1 MSAEGRG
8 GVTWLGMAD
17 TKTRKRREMRD
28 MRVCDVMQKAV
39 LGELSWEQA
48 RLVLGYTDR
57 HMRRLRRRFAD
68 DGELSLKDGRA
79 GRSMPNRVSDEVK
92 QTIARLR
99 RDKYFDF
106 NIKHFHEVLGE
117 KHGIELSYSYVK
129 GLLQLTGL
137 AERAKARGKHRRKRD
152 RRPMRGMM
160 VHMDASRHA
169 WLGPDEEMRDL
180 IWVLDD
186 ADGRVLYGRFV
197 DEEDT
202 RTCLAGLQA
211 VVSGHGLFSE
221 LYVDR
226 GSHFGRTAVA
236 GGPTV
241 EGNVQFARVCRQLNI
256 KVIYARSPQA
266 RGRSE
271 RSFSTVQGR
280 LPQALR
286 VAGIRS
292 WDKANEYLQDV
303 FIPEFNAK
311 FTVEPASPQ
320 STFIEPKS
328 LDIARSFAL
337 EHEVTVGN
345 DNCVRWQNRRW
356 QIPRNDLRFSYTRC
370 KATLAEF
377 LDGSVQL
384 EYGQHVLARFGPQAD
399 SAVESV
405 ARHGQTDTAIRHMKA
420 KALRAASNP

>member
-1 MSAEGRG
+1 
-8 GVTWLGMAD
+8 MAD

-39 LGELSWEQA
+39 VGELTWEQA
-48 RLVLGYTDR
+48 RLILGFTDR

-68 DGELSLKDGRA
+68 DGELGLKDGRA
-79 GRSMPNRVSDEVK
+79 GRSMPNKVDDELK
-92 QTIARLR
+92 QTITRLR
-99 RDKYFDF
+99 RDEYFDF

-117 KHGIELSYSYVK
+117 RHGIHLSYTYVK
-129 GLLQLTGL
+129 GLLQLVGL
-137 AERAKARGKHRRKRD
+137 AERAKARGKHRRKRE

-169 WLGPDEEMRDL
+169 WLGPDVETRDL

-186 ADGRVLYGRFV
+186 ADGRVLYGAFV
-197 DEEDT
+197 EEEDT

-211 VVSGHGLFSE
+211 VVANHGLFSE

-292 WDKANEYLQDV
+292 WDKANEYLQTV
-303 FIPEFNAK
+303 FIPEFNEK

-320 STFIEPKS
+320 SAFIEPKS
-328 LDIARSFAL
+328 VDIARAFAL

-356 QIPRNDLRFSYTRC
+356 QIPRNDLRFSYARC
-370 KATLAEF
+370 KATLVEF
-377 LDGSVQL
+377 LDGRVQL
-384 EYGQHVLARFGPQAD
+384 EYGQHVLATFEPQNA
-399 SAVESV
+399 AGATPV
-405 ARHGQTDTAIRHMKA
+405 ARHGHPNTVLEPIKG
-420 KALRAASNP
+420 KALRAASPP